1 MLSTASQLGSGA
13 ALRIYIEDVAVR
25 QFKKLNRFYDLLDK
39 RTLDKGNHVYTLNVP
54 ARTVTSIS
62 QSTLTE
68 GTTPNEV
75 AFTYTQVAVI
85 CTQYGT
91 FSRISDVGDRDSVF
105 NLYEE
110 TAFELGRNIA
120 EVADKVI
127 QNELLTN
134 GTYVFYAGAQTARAN
149 LATTDYLKTSD
160 LAKAYAL
167 LVAKA
172 APGID
177 GTNYA
182 GVLHPFVVHD
192 VRTDATVNGGWTDMV
207 KYAMP
212 EKLLNGE
219 VSMVHNI
226 RVLMSQTIPSFLGGS
241 GGTVNIFPSY
251 FVGQRAYTV
260 VESQPMQTIIKSN
273 TEGGAENPLN
283 LYGSVA
289 VKIRFGVKITKQ
301 ESLIRCESTTS
312 LASQIAGLP
321 Y

>member
-1 MLSTASQLGSGA
+1 MISSSSQLGSA
-13 ALRIYIEDVAVR
+13 SLRIYIEDVAVR
-25 QFKKLNRFYDLLDK
+25 QFKKLSRFYDLLPK
-39 RTLDKGNHVYTLNVP
+39 RTLEKGNHVYTLNVP
-54 ARTVTSIS
+54 NRTVTTIA

-75 AFTYTQVAVI
+75 SFTYGQVAVI

-91 FSRISDVGDRDSVF
+91 YARISDVGDQDSTF

-110 TAFELGRNIA
+110 TAYELGRNIA

-134 GTYVFYAGAQTARAN
+134 GTYVYYSGGVASRALITSN
-149 LATTDYLKTSD
+149 TYLKTSD
-160 LAKAYAL
+160 VALAYAL

-172 APGID
+172 APAYD
-177 GTNYA
+177 GTNYV
-182 GVLHPFVVHD
+182 GVLHPFIVND
-192 VRTDATVNGGWTDMV
+192 IRTDSTVNGGWTDMV
-207 KYAMP
+207 KYSQP

-226 RVLMSQTIPSFLGGS
+226 RILMSQTIGSFLGGV
-241 GGTVNIFPSY
+241 GGTVNILPSY
-251 FVGQRAYTV
+251 FIGQRAYTV

-289 VKIRFGVKITKQ
+289 VKVRFGVKITKQ
-301 ESLIRCESTTS
+301 ESLLRIESTTS
-312 LASQIAGLP
+312 LAGSLAGLP